1 MCKPNIFKFATGELS
16 QDAFICWSLAWG
28 QQSEDRQ
35 MRQFGLSLLNMML
48 GKHGRNVED
57 LDRITIVD
65 VKNQVDSIDVL
76 VKFRIDEKEFEL
88 IIEDKVNTMMHSDQ
102 IKRYFDDRIKQSPDK
117 IILGIYYKSG
127 FIFADEEDKLD
138 ALRDNHYPVKSL
150 DKESILNWMSQH
162 VELTN
167 SDIFHNYYGY
177 MKEKFDSEQAT
188 LQNIHSS
195 NFKNVEESLKTQ
207 VGQFTAIKSIF
218 GNIPVNRG
226 NSSGKPWVHYAF
238 KNGNRYGTLPDRL
251 FYRMDKRKNGF
262 YISLRQYRN
271 LKKDGRQKDTAYTN
285 EQLRHA
291 KLERLCKLRQ
301 IFDEVLAEIE
311 KDFPD
316 RYIESGKRTTDRR
329 GNNESEVGVF
339 YFTEENTVHRF
350 GQFFEIFH
358 NRFCD
363 RVDEVFGTQG
373 LKRMESVRN

>member
-28 QQSEDRQ
+28 QQSEDTQ
-35 MRQFGLSLLNMML
+35 MRQFGLSLLKMML
-48 GKHGRNVED
+48 EKHGCDVGD
-57 LDRITIVD
+57 LKRITIDD

-88 IIEDKVNTMMHSDQ
+88 IIEDKMNTMMHSNQ
-102 IKRYFDDRIKQSPDK
+102 IKRYFDDRIKQSPNK
-117 IILGIYYKSG
+117 VILGIYYKTG
-127 FIFADEEDKLD
+127 FIFADEEDKLG

-150 DKESILNWMSQH
+150 DKESILNWMRQY
-162 VELTN
+162 VELTD
-167 SDIFHNYYGY
+167 SDIFHNYYRY
-177 MKEKFDSEQAT
+177 IQEKFDSEQAT
-188 LQNIHSS
+188 LKNIHSS
-195 NFKNVEESLKTQ
+195 NFKDVEESLKTQ

-218 GNIPVNRG
+218 GNIPVSRG

-238 KNGNRYGTLPDRL
+238 KNGSRYGNFPDRL
-251 FYRMDKRKNGF
+251 FYRIDKRKSGF

-271 LKKDGRQKDTAYTN
+271 LKKAVNQKDTAYTS

-291 KLERLCKLRQ
+291 KLERLRKLRQ
-301 IFDEVLAEIE
+301 IFDEVLVGIE

-316 RYIESGKRTTDRR
+316 RYIDPGKPTTDRK

-339 YFTEENTVHRF
+339 YFTEENTVQRF
-350 GQFFEIFH
+350 SHFFEVFH

-363 RVDEVFGTQG
+363 QVDEAFGTQG
-373 LKRMESVRN
+373 LKRIEDFRN